1 MKVFDLERFNVNI
14 KRQSKISLSQ
24 FENVI
29 IKLDFLGSFHEE
41 NTERLWNLAYRLY
54 NNILYF
60 NFNLKEISS
69 VILIS
74 SRKMKQFNFHDS
86 IGQFLD
92 LLPITDREKNIL
104 DYDKIEHLLEVIREH
119 HLSFSEFMYSSTISE
134 EYEKIKKIF
143 NSITLDKIQ
152 IPVFN
157 FVGFFHS
164 IIDEE
169 QLHIDENTLSTI
181 VDVYSTDSKIYI
193 KTFCKKDRLDNLK
206 NQLQEEINRTIINF
220 ER

>member
-1 MKVFDLERFNVNI
+1 M
-14 KRQSKISLSQ
+14 SQ

-74 SRKMKQFNFHDS
+74 SRKMKQFIFTDS

-181 VDVYSTDSKIYI
+181 VDV
-193 KTFCKKDRLDNLK
+193 
-206 NQLQEEINRTIINF
+206 
-220 ER
+220 